1 MPLPRSAKIKPPK
14 HYTHYKPTTM
24 LKGSVQVSSQAH
36 IVDFETAKSA
46 SRARRGYRTSSASME
61 SGARARFAVG
71 EDYRATA
78 EERLQARMSARGG
91 TRPSRSN
98 RRDAS
103 RREEPQAQPAR
114 SECKQSAFQKH
125 RHDARKK
132 KASRAFDRLE
142 QKKPAAPS
150 ESGPRAAVYRGQ
162 MGSTHRKSARMQNER
177 STMQRANSAPA
188 RAAARKV
195 RMAIAVPLTIVACFA
210 ACAVFLY
217 APARDYYTAV
227 RDQAKTEAEYMIV
240 SQENAE
246 LQSDVANLSTDEGM
260 EDAARQG
267 YGMVREGETSVRV
280 SGLSEDSTS
289 VDVTS
294 LTPSTDIKAPDTWYS
309 GVLDTVFGYSG

>member
-1 MPLPRSAKIKPPK
+1 
-14 HYTHYKPTTM
+14 M

-46 SRARRGYRTSSASME
+46 SRARRGYKSSVAAN
-61 SGARARFAVG
+61 SGARARFVSG
-71 EDYRATA
+71 EDYRASA

-91 TRPSRSN
+91 KSASRSAH
-98 RRDAS
+98 RSTS
-103 RREEPQAQPAR
+103 RRSQEASEPAQTHP
-114 SECKQSAFQKH
+114 KQSAFRKH

-132 KASRAFDRLE
+132 KASRAFDRFV
-142 QKKPAAPS
+142 QDQPATPT

-177 STMQRANSAPA
+177 SSMQRANSAS
-188 RAAARKV
+188 ARKASHKL
-195 RMAIAVPLTIVACFA
+195 RMAVAVPLTVVACVV
-210 ACAVFLY
+210 ACAMFLY

-227 RDQAKTEAEYMIV
+227 RDQAKMEAEYVIV
-240 SQENAE
+240 TQENEE

-280 SGLSEDSTS
+280 SGLSSDSAS
-289 VDVTS
+289 IDVSS
-294 LTPSTDIKAPDTWYS
+294 LTPSSDIKAPDTWYS
-309 GVLDTVFGYSG
+309 GVLDVLFGYSG